1 MSKQRFERAAALPVA
16 RELCQALEPVTKR
29 LIVAG
34 SLRRR
39 KATVA
44 DVEILF
50 VPRFERRQ
58 VDLIHSQDFDLAS
71 ERIDELLNTGVLER
85 RENVAGG
92 TSWGGKNKL
101 AVHVSTG
108 IPVDLFTASE
118 ANWWNYLV
126 CRTGP
131 KESNMAIA
139 AAAQA
144 KGWKWNPYGAGFTGP
159 MGEKH
164 QVMSEADVFQFVGMT
179 FREPWERGAA

>member
-1 MSKQRFERAAALPVA
+1 MKQRFDRAAALPVA
-16 RELCQALEPVTKR
+16 RELCQALEPVTAR

-39 KATVA
+39 KPTVA

-50 VPRFERRQ
+50 IPRFERRR
-58 VDLIHSQDFDLAS
+58 VDLLHSQDFDLAG
-71 ERIDELLNTGVLER
+71 ERIDELLGGGILAMRPNI
-85 RENVAGG
+85 AGG

-101 AVHVSTG
+101 AVHVASG

-131 KESNMAIA
+131 KESNVAIA
-139 AAAQA
+139 KAAEA
-144 KGWKWNPYGAGFTGP
+144 KGWKWNPYGAGFSGP
-159 MGEKH
+159 MGAKH
-164 QVMSEADVFQFVGMT
+164 PVTSEADVFEFAGLPY
-179 FREPWERGAA
+179 REPWERGAA